1 LKGEIAH
8 ARRTLSRQLPVAQE
22 AGVSKASEREA
33 VIGWLMEMLR
43 EERLRQKLS
52 LNSDPDFAR
61 E

>member
-1 LKGEIAH
+1 
-8 ARRTLSRQLPVAQE
+8 
-22 AGVSKASEREA
+22 VSKASEREA
-33 VIGWLMEMLR
+33 VIGRLMELLR